1 MRVLVTGDREW
12 GNAEVF
18 GRQEAERQVQL
29 LQRTLNIL
37 YTVAPDTILVAGGA
51 RGADS
56 IAEVQWKDLVGGPR
70 VQWEPNEPWQTEVHK
85 ADWTK
90 YRKAAG
96 PIRNQFM
103 IDESVRRAA
112 KDNHRLEK
120 AIACHVDLSK
130 SKGTKDMVD
139 RLTKFFGRD
148 NIMFLR

>member
-12 GNAEVF
+12 GNVEVF
-18 GRQEAERQVQL
+18 GRAEAERQVQL
-29 LQRTLNIL
+29 LKRTLTVL
-37 YTVAPDTILVAGGA
+37 HAVAPDTILVAGGA

-56 IAEVQWKDLVGGPR
+56 IAEVMWKDLVGGPR
-70 VQWEPNEPWQTEVHK
+70 VQYEPDESWQTEVHK
-85 ADWTK
+85 ADWNK

-112 KDNHRLEK
+112 SDNHRLEK

-130 SKGTKDMVD
+130 SRGTKDMVE
-139 RLTKFFGRD
+139 RLTKFFGQD
-148 NIMFLR
+148 NILF